1 MATMA
6 RQDFYELHLYL
17 PKRFKELLKER
28 AAADRRSISAMVE
41 IILEQAL
48 EGSTARKKPPPA
60 T

>member
-1 MATMA
+1 MA

-28 AAADRRSISAMVE
+28 AAGQRRSISAMVE

-48 EGSTARKKPPPA
+48 EQNRREQPPPA
-60 T
+60 